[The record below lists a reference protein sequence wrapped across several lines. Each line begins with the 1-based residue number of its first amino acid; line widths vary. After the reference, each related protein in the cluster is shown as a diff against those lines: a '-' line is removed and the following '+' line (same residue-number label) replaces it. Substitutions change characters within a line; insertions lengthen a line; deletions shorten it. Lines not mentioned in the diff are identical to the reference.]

1 MRYIDEMIIAPFAAM
16 DEFDVVSSAKE
27 LFSAATCTIYP
38 SGLLKGI
45 RWENDQRE
53 IAANFLSIP
62 NALVVVDDYH
72 IIYMTA
78 KREFLTA
85 LYPKPWPYAKFK
97 LAQSDA
103 LSLDMDLTATQRLDG
118 NLFMPF
124 SIAGNWFHML
134 FDNYARLFFREQ
146 LSANRSLKM
155 ALPFWACP
163 GGRGALDDRALIH
176 SVFLSETAVLPL
188 QRGVYEVERLIAP
201 PLGNVSDYIFTDPA
215 RFVSNRLRSGLRC
228 RKVTHPLRI
237 FVSRADIGVRNLSN
251 EAELVRELRRLGFMI
266 VCPGD
271 YSFLAQLELFASAE
285 IIAGVHGQGMTSMIA
300 AARCRAVLEF
310 EAAGW
315 AFTAYRSIAGVLN
328 VPYYK
333 LPCEMLQMR
342 NPGRFDWLARADIP
356 ACIAILEGI
365 LEQTADAV

>member
-1 MRYIDEMIIAPFAAM
+1 MRYIDDMTIAPIAAM
-16 DEFDVVSSAKE
+16 DEFDIVSSAEE
-27 LFSAATCTIYP
+27 LFSAATCAIYP
-38 SGLLKGI
+38 SAVLNGI
-45 RWENDQRE
+45 RWEQDQRE
-53 IAANFLSIP
+53 ISANFLSIP
-62 NALVVVDDYH
+62 NAIVVVDDHH

-78 KREFLTA
+78 KCEFLSA

-103 LSLDMDLTATQRLDG
+103 LSLDIDTNAALRLTGDV
-118 NLFMPF
+118 FMPF
-124 SIAGNWFHML
+124 SVAGNWFHML
-134 FDNYARLFFREQ
+134 FDNYARLFFRERITP
-146 LSANRSLKM
+146 NRSLTT

-163 GGRGALDDRALIH
+163 GGRAAHDDRAIIH
-176 SVFLSETAVLPL
+176 SVFLRETAVLPL

-215 RFVSNRLRSGLRC
+215 RFVSNRLRSDLRC

-251 EAELVRELRRLGFMI
+251 EAELVFELRRLGFMI
-266 VCPGD
+266 ICPGD

-285 IIAGVHGQGMTSMIA
+285 IIAGVHGQGMTPMIA
-300 AARCRAVLEF
+300 AAGCRAILEF

-333 LPCEMLQMR
+333 LPCEMTEMR
-342 NPGRFDWLARADIP
+342 NPSRFDWLARADIP
-356 ACIAILEGI
+356 ACMAILRGI
-365 LEQTADAV
+365 LEQTV